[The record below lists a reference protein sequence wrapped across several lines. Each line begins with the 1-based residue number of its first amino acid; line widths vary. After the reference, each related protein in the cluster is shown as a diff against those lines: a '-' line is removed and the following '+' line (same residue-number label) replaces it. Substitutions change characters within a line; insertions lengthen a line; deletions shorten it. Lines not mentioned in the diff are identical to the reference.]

1 MIPCFFTL
9 LLMTKELIVED
20 QFIVE
25 LFFSEPDSALE
36 ELRSK
41 YENYCHTIA
50 FNILGNNEDCDE
62 CVNDML
68 LRVWNSIPP
77 NRPENL
83 AAYVGKI
90 TRNLALD
97 MLRKTKAE
105 RRGGGESQIAFEE
118 LGDILHGKNE
128 LAQMEDSKEIQEALN
143 RFLGALSKTER
154 GVFMRRYWMMEPVA
168 VIASTYGMSLSKASS
183 MLHRLRQRLKKQLE
197 KDGINL

>member
-1 MIPCFFTL
+1 M
-9 LLMTKELIVED
+9 ED

-36 ELRSK
+36 QLRAK
-41 YENYCHTIA
+41 YEHYCHTVA

-62 CVNDML
+62 CINDML

-97 MLRKTKAE
+97 KMRKSKAE
-105 RRGGGESQIAFEE
+105 RRGGGEASIAIEE
-118 LGDILHGKNE
+118 LGDILHSDNE
-128 LAQMEDSKEIQEALN
+128 LERLEDSKEIQEALN
-143 RFLGALSKTER
+143 RFLESLSKTER

-168 VIASTYGMSLSKASS
+168 MIASTYGMSLSKASS